1 MKSGTALGN
10 RTIHPMVIPFP
21 GAFLTGSV
29 ALDIASRVL
38 SSESLYR
45 ASGPWVMA
53 VTAMGF
59 AFPRV
64 KTEPSLRIM
73 SPAMVGC
80 TPIG

>member
-1 MKSGTALGN
+1 
-10 RTIHPMVIPFP
+10 
-21 GAFLTGSV
+21 
-29 ALDIASRVL
+29 
-38 SSESLYR
+38 
-45 ASGPWVMA
+45 VMA